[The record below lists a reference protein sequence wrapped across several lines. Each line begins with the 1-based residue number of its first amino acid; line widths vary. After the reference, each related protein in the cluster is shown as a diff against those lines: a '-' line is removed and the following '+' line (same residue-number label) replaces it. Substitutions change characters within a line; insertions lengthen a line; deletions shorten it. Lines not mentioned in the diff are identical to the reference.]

1 MWLYEH
7 LWRLAGDPQQEQNPD
22 SWWRTIYPYLP
33 ISALLGNNTRIN
45 WTVHSR
51 RGNKAKARVAIRR
64 ISISSCFSNFWA
76 SQSGIKRQLI
86 GIKKWYYGKK
96 CRCLESRCLVHPS
109 WSSFVAVKGR
119 CTHSER
125 EREKVW
131 DSGSPQSCFTLQ
143 LWYVI
148 YRLRILRI
156 CLSLRVENR
165 MWVLFFDVFLYV
177 WGGVGWAGWGG

>member
-125 EREKVW
+125 ERESLGFW
-131 DSGSPQSCFTLQ
+131 ITAILFHTSTL
-143 LWYVI
+143 V
-148 YRLRILRI
+148 
-156 CLSLRVENR
+156 CHLSVTYLTYMFEPPGWKPNVG
-165 MWVLFFDVFLYV
+165 FVFLMFFCTF
-177 WGGVGWAGWGG
+177 GVGWAGLGWGG